1 VRPSEEDESAV
12 VEILDSQDDGGG
24 GGGGGNRDRR
34 VPRGGRAAVRGHLAG
49 LLAAS
54 RRAVAAAAAAS
65 GRRNANRRG
74 GGGDGAG
81 AEIEIVGGVS
91 VAEAALR
98 AANETVENPALADAI
113 KCAICM
119 DSIAKNEMASTT
131 CGHVFCVGCIE
142 RAFQGRREGKC
153 PTCRKTRQR
162 FHRIFV

>member
-54 RRAVAAAAAAS
+54 RRAVAAAAAS